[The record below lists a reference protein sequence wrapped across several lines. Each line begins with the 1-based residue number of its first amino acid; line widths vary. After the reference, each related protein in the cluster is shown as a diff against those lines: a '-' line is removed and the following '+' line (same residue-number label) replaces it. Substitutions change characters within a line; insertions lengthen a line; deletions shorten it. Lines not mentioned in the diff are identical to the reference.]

1 MKLVIVK
8 NHSILDYSVMN
19 LAVMNVT
26 LVIEKENAMNVRIKV
41 NMDLNVKKIAI
52 IVLEILVI

>member
-1 MKLVIVK
+1 
-8 NHSILDYSVMN
+8 MN

>member
-1 MKLVIVK
+1 MKLMIVK

-26 LVIEKENAMNVRIKV
+26 LVIEKENAMSVRIKV
-41 NMDLNVKKIAI
+41 NMDLNVKKIVI